1 MRNLPQAGPPD
12 VVDRHCWRSGIAP
25 PRAVDPTT
33 RERLQHSVRALGEE
47 VEADRAELERR
58 VMAYDDPARVKGRVE
73 ETLRSRVL
81 LREVSE
87 NYK

>member
-1 MRNLPQAGPPD
+1 M
-12 VVDRHCWRSGIAP
+12 
-25 PRAVDPTT
+25 
-33 RERLQHSVRALGEE
+33 RALGEE

-58 VMAYDDPARVKGRVE
+58 AMAYDDPARVKGRVE